1 MSAEQRLLTL
11 ENYVKGLEQR
21 ILVLEKKDP
30 TSTLDNMKL
39 PDLKDQMRALLK
51 QKNVEDALKIES
63 LITEKENAYKV
74 LNSWDEVSRY
84 VNMKMT
90 GQVHDLRSYIDLK
103 LPIIQN
109 RSTYAYKRPYYK
121 KTYGKYNGV
130 RK

>member
-1 MSAEQRLLTL
+1 MSAEQRLLNL
-11 ENYVKGLEQR
+11 ENYFKALEQR
-21 ILVLEKKDP
+21 LLVLEKKDP
-30 TSTLDNMKL
+30 SSSLDNMKL
-39 PDLKDQMRALLK
+39 PDLRDQMRTLLK
-51 QKNVEDALKIES
+51 QKKVDEALVIES
-63 LITEKENAYKV
+63 LITEKEAAYKV

-90 GQVHDLRSYIDLK
+90 GQVHDLRAYIDLK

-109 RSTYAYKRPYYK
+109 RGTYAYKRPYYK